1 MIQEGNKERHKER
14 AIQENLRFFKF
25 VWFREEKIR
34 KYRELSTAFQVCL
47 LFYQVCLKKRGKA
60 SIERHDCSAVDRHGP
75 VVTSYASQRG
85 STKTRIAIFG

>member
-34 KYRELSTAFQVCL
+34 KYRELSTAFRT
-47 LFYQVCLKKRGKA
+47 F
-60 SIERHDCSAVDRHGP
+60 
-75 VVTSYASQRG
+75 
-85 STKTRIAIFG
+85 